1 MLDDMLSAW
10 NDPSMRHA
18 MIVHFPVVLSVLG
31 VPVAAVSLFMPR
43 SRWARGVAIG
53 LFAGLAASCLM
64 AARSGEGAEGSLGA
78 NMTQQAAD
86 ALEKH
91 EELGK
96 NVFVAAGGVALL
108 LLIACVPK
116 PAVRNTAATL
126 GLLGSLGVAGWVA
139 TTAHHGGVLV
149 YEHGLG
155 AGRSGGGGGGGSGG
169 SGGGGGGEGGG
180 QGSGG
185 LVAADPRVVFFER
198 EVRPIFED
206 RCWGCHNPVRAE
218 RNGKLDMT
226 SIANI
231 LKGGGTGNPAVVP
244 GRLDAG
250 ELLIAISYEDEFM
263 QMPPLKS
270 GGKLPDE
277 QIALIRR
284 WVEEGAVWTVPAGE
298 RRWEAATD
306 EEDG

>member
-31 VPVAAVSLFMPR
+31 VPVAAASLFMPR
-43 SRWARGVAIG
+43 SRWARGLAIL
-53 LFAGLAASCLM
+53 LFAGLAASCYM
-64 AARSGEGAEGSLGA
+64 AAGSGNGAEASLGA
-78 NMTQQAAD
+78 TMTRQAAE
-86 ALEKH
+86 ALEEH
-91 EELGK
+91 ERLGQY
-96 NVFVAAGGVALL
+96 VFLMAGGVTALL
-108 LLIACVPK
+108 LLACIPK
-116 PAVRNTAATL
+116 PAVRNVAATL
-126 GLLGSLGVAGWVA
+126 GLLGSLAVAGWVA

-155 AGRSGGGGGGGSGG
+155 AGRSGVGTGSGENG
-169 SGGGGGGEGGG
+169 ESGEHG

-185 LVAADPRVVFFER
+185 SIAADPRVVFFER

-226 SIANI
+226 SIANM

-277 QIALIRR
+277 QIARIRR

-298 RRWEAATD
+298 RRWEAASD
-306 EEDG
+306 ERDG